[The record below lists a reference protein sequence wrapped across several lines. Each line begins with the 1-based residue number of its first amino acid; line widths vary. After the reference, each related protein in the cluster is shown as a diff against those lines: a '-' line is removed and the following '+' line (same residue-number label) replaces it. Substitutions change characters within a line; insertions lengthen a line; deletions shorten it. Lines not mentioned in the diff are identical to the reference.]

1 MNLLQVFKQDWP
13 DDAETASLCASV
25 HFFLEQTSTQDHYT
39 FAQIRDAVGISD
51 ARKLAEALLYMS
63 NPRLKLIKIIF
74 FKPDGDEI
82 TEIEPNSSG
91 EFIDETTDE
100 ELDSRELL
108 MGFERGTFY
117 SNRKA
122 AS

>member
-1 MNLLQVFKQDWP
+1 MNFLQVFSQDWP
-13 DDAETASLCASV
+13 DDAETASLCAAV
-25 HFFLEQTSTQDHYT
+25 HFFLEQARTQDHYT

-74 FKPDGDEI
+74 FKPEGDEI

-91 EFIDETTDE
+91 EFIDEATGE
-100 ELDSRELL
+100 ELDSSELL

-117 SNRKA
+117 SDRKA